1 MRRIARMTE
10 PQVIVLGKIR
20 IELRDGQLR
29 ITPNKPHPGSPVIVD
44 EKRLERWASRLYRD
58 GVFQ

>member
-1 MRRIARMTE
+1 MTE

-29 ITPNKPHPGSPVIVD
+29 ITPNKPHPGSAVVVD
-44 EKRLERWASRLYRD
+44 ATKLERWASRLYRE
-58 GVFQ
+58 GVLR